1 MRVSIDAL
9 ASAKPRRLYRDAG
22 AWVLEI
28 ERLVPIHDRILR
40 PMLQR
45 VSGDEII
52 LFQLENSDEGKLLA
66 SSAGRLMRAATEGSK
81 SYEVMDG
88 QWVPSAL
95 AESGQILRPQ
105 YTPNMR
111 ADVATQD
118 SSRDWLRTQGE
129 LLALRAAYERL
140 VRRVSDLEKRVVVQ
154 EAELHRFGTAGATPA
169 GVPVAQSVSAMPF
182 AQSAIAPKAQ
192 SVAAV
197 AGAEPTAASIAP
209 AVAPAA
215 ASIAPAVEAAPVAP
229 PAEAEPAPLKMPALE
244 EFVERL
250 KALVGDKI
258 DASVCGQPLALSG
271 SGLYASALVD
281 DADGEVGVMVADLT
295 AVVSLGA
302 NLMLLPQAE
311 IDEQLRSKEP
321 TEEVTS
327 AMSEVFNTL
336 SGAFN
341 LVPGNA
347 HVRTKAL
354 APFAA
359 ADFDWLAASARR
371 LDIVDNSGGRLTFV
385 SRH

>member
-52 LFQLENSDEGKLLA
+52 LYQLENSDEGRLLA
-66 SSAGRLMRAATEGSK
+66 SAAGRLMRAATEGSK
-81 SYEVMDG
+81 SYEVLDG

-95 AESGQILRPQ
+95 AESGQVMRPQ
-105 YTPNMR
+105 YTSPAR
-111 ADVATQD
+111 GDVATQD
-118 SSRDWLRTQGE
+118 ASRDWLRTQGE

-154 EAELHRFGTAGATPA
+154 EAELHRFGAGGPSSSQVRSAPIPLSLPDASPSA
-169 GVPVAQSVSAMPF
+169 GRVASQ
-182 AQSAIAPKAQ
+182 
-192 SVAAV
+192 
-197 AGAEPTAASIAP
+197 
-209 AVAPAA
+209 
-215 ASIAPAVEAAPVAP
+215 APVAASQ
-229 PAEAEPAPLKMPALE
+229 PASVVEASLGSPAASMPDAIGEPAVTSGPLSPPPLKMPDLF

-258 DASVCGQPLALSG
+258 DASVCGEPLALTVAE
-271 SGLYASALVD
+271 LYASPLVD
-281 DADGEVGVMVADLT
+281 DADAVVGLLVADLT

-311 IDEQLRSKEP
+311 IDEQLKLRVP

-341 LVPGNA
+341 LVEGNA
-347 HVRTKAL
+347 HVRTRAL
-354 APFAA
+354 APFAPS
-359 ADFDWLAASARR
+359 DFAWLETLARR
-371 LDIVDNSGGRLTFV
+371 LDIVDNSGGRLTFI
-385 SRH
+385 SRY